1 MPRCC
6 WGCDGTFPIFVS
18 ETHLQDN
25 PNMRI
30 YILMGCINSD
40 GKLLMVF
47 ICRLLL
53 LLWGVATASTLKK
66 NEPLTKTA
74 KNGHKNRRHKN
85 SDDSLSC
92 GWTCN
97 YRASPTTKTVEKAQF
112 CIFCSSKRNSHNFQV
127 QKEWKELKEKM
138 EHHRWNHLSG
148 RQINFFLES
157 SFSGLANNPWPQFM
171 FAGKCS
177 GHAGWP
183 SLEKARTE
191 WLDTTTYK
199 ASKLFYIFE
208 TDQDWPG
215 RKVDGR
221 DWQAATTWII
231 TRPTWQFLSLFVLF
245 VYFRYRN
252 RQTDNK
258 EI

>member
-74 KNGHKNRRHKN
+74 KNGHKNRCHKN

-97 YRASPTTKTVEKAQF
+97 YRASPTTKTVEKAHFAFSALQNATVITF
-112 CIFCSSKRNSHNFQV
+112 KFTKSERSWKKKWSITDETTWVAGKLIFSCSRASVVWQTTLDHSLCSQANVLDMQAG
-127 QKEWKELKEKM
+127 
-138 EHHRWNHLSG
+138 HRW
-148 RQINFFLES
+148 
-157 SFSGLANNPWPQFM
+157 
-171 FAGKCS
+171 K
-177 GHAGWP
+177 
-183 SLEKARTE
+183 
-191 WLDTTTYK
+191 
-199 ASKLFYIFE
+199 
-208 TDQDWPG
+208 TDGQSD
-215 RKVDGR
+215 
-221 DWQAATTWII
+221 
-231 TRPTWQFLSLFVLF
+231 
-245 VYFRYRN
+245 
-252 RQTDNK
+252 
-258 EI
+258 